1 MGQSWGCSGVFE
13 SETEA
18 DQFSNIMKH
27 TLVFR
32 ILRRPHTNFFTQIVY
47 AKVLSLYS
55 PNTWGV
61 LEKTWLTNAK
71 CSFLDETLNRLL
83 WASFLIRP
91 HPCVSRWGRGSLEKK
106 TRYSFWQKRSHLRP
120 KPFCDLSLV
129 TMLDLEQVSMTMIL
143 WEQKSKGLL
152 SGKEQQQR

>member
-1 MGQSWGCSGVFE
+1 MSQSWGCSGVSE

-32 ILRRPHTNFFTQIVY
+32 ILRRPHTNFFPQIVY

-55 PNTWGV
+55 PHRWGV
-61 LEKTWLTNAK
+61 LEKTWRTNAK
-71 CSFLDETLNRLL
+71 WSFLDQTLNRLL
-83 WASFLIRP
+83 WATCLIRP
-91 HPCVSRWGRGSLEKK
+91 RPCVSRWGRGSLEKK

-129 TMLDLEQVSMTMIL
+129 TMLDLEPVLITMIL
-143 WEQKSKGLL
+143 QEQKNKALL